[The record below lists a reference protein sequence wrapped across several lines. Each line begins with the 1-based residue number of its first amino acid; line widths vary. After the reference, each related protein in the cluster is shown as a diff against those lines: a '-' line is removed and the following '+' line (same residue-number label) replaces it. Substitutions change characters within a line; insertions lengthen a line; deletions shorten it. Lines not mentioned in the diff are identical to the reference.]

1 MKKIVLA
8 IVAMLC
14 MTMARAENENLNA
27 TNATSAYAFNVNM
40 KALANTLMLT
50 SDQFDAVSDIQTT
63 FNIEMMNAGTADRAD
78 RTELTKTAV
87 KHCLRRLSQVL
98 DRDQMR
104 KYISILNASFNNRGI
119 SLND

>member
-8 IVAMLC
+8 IVAMLS
-14 MTMARAENENLNA
+14 MTMAKAENENLNT

-50 SDQFDAVSDIQTT
+50 SDQFDAVSGIQNT
-63 FNIEMMNAGTADRAD
+63 FCIEMMNAATADRSD

-104 KYISILNASFNNRGI
+104 KYISILNATFNNRGI

>member
-14 MTMARAENENLNA
+14 MTMAHAENENLNTTNA
-27 TNATSAYAFNVNM
+27 TNAYVFNVNM
-40 KALANTLMLT
+40 KSLSNALMLS
-50 SDQFDAVSDIQTT
+50 SDQYDAVSGIQTT

-78 RTELTKTAV
+78 RAELTKTAV
-87 KHCLRRLSQVL
+87 KHCLHRLSQVL

-119 SLND
+119 SMNE